1 MFFLFN
7 QNKIHTAGKKL
18 LTMLIVGGLLTSPF
32 NTFAEDYTSDIESSK
47 SELSQLSERAS
58 AISQLLS
65 EKQDELSAISAEIAQ
80 LESDR
85 ISKMTQEEMAVS
97 ELEFLKESIETFEK
111 DIAVMEEEYGKLESL
126 FMERAKV
133 MYQNSDRDLFTI
145 FFESD
150 NIFDFLDKIEV
161 YTKMIKQ
168 DKALM
173 EDLKS
178 SRQQLELKKQ
188 QQEQLFSN
196 KEVLLAEIESAITEL
211 KNKQTLKAGDYTEL
225 SSLLSTIAAEEETLN
240 GEIDQLAAKINALE
254 AKQKEAEERAR
265 KAEEELKRKEEE
277 ARKAAEEERK
287 KKEAEAEA
295 ARLEAEKAKDEAEK
309 LKQETD
315 DAKNQANQDSLISRG
330 ENDTN
335 FCWPIEHYYYIS
347 SPFGYRVHPITGK
360 WALHTGV
367 DLAAAGGTKIYAAQ
381 SGVVT
386 VSTTNGG
393 SYGYYVRIQHQSGLD
408 TLYAHCSKL
417 LVSEGQYVTRGQV
430 IALVGKT
437 GAATGNHLHFEVIIN
452 GTPVQPLNYI
462 SEP

>member
-1 MFFLFN
+1 
-7 QNKIHTAGKKL
+7 
-18 LTMLIVGGLLTSPF
+18 MLIVGGLLTSPF

-188 QQEQLFSN
+188 QQEQRSGREKKDRDQRGTEPSERKHSHHQQHRRHDHDQRRGMQRTTQPCRNQRRLG
-196 KEVLLAEIESAITEL
+196 VLSAREIHRQLCARRSFPVVPA
-211 KNKQTLKAGDYTEL
+211 YTTRPFPFFRL
-225 SSLLSTIAAEEETLN
+225 SSGFS
-240 GEIDQLAAKINALE
+240 
-254 AKQKEAEERAR
+254 RAHIRSQSSSDSRRRGIPTR
-265 KAEEELKRKEEE
+265 K
-277 ARKAAEEERK
+277 
-287 KKEAEAEA
+287 
-295 ARLEAEKAKDEAEK
+295 
-309 LKQETD
+309 
-315 DAKNQANQDSLISRG
+315 
-330 ENDTN
+330 
-335 FCWPIEHYYYIS
+335 P
-347 SPFGYRVHPITGK
+347 P
-360 WALHTGV
+360 
-367 DLAAAGGTKIYAAQ
+367 
-381 SGVVT
+381 
-386 VSTTNGG
+386 
-393 SYGYYVRIQHQSGLD
+393 
-408 TLYAHCSKL
+408 
-417 LVSEGQYVTRGQV
+417 
-430 IALVGKT
+430 
-437 GAATGNHLHFEVIIN
+437 
-452 GTPVQPLNYI
+452 
-462 SEP
+462 